1 MKIATAFPSKYL
13 KSADLNGNEV
23 ACTISRVEVENVGG
37 QGDEEEKPVLYL
49 AGKTKGVVLN
59 RTNAM
64 TIASKYGDDTD
75 AWANRP
81 IVIYPDQTMFQGRM
95 VDCIRMRVPAATAI
109 DASEIP
115 F

>member
-1 MKIATAFPSKYL
+1 MKITSAFPSKYL
-13 KSADLNGNEV
+13 KCSDLNGMEV

-49 AGKTKGVVLN
+49 TGKTKGVVLN

-64 TIASKYGDDTD
+64 TIAGKYGEDTD
-75 AWANRP
+75 GWVNKP

-95 VDCIRMRVPAATAI
+95 VDCIRMRVPAATVI